1 MKFFLKTK
9 KTEGRSTLFF
19 EVNKRTPKFKAQFN
33 SFISVDIQQWEK
45 ANESAK
51 YLQKYMLTSEGAKV
65 MALKQAVENAV
76 YDLFVSERIRGK
88 EDKQIIQD
96 TITSIVFAEERQRIA
111 EEQERKER
119 EERQRAEL
127 AKNQYKDIVKFY
139 DKYLSGIQDGTI
151 TTGGKEYRA
160 HSINTWMAFGKYLKT
175 FMNGRTERTFD
186 DISPIFRDEFVQ
198 FLKSSGLMKGSVSS
212 YSSKF
217 RALCKA
223 AAKYGYNNNAVSLT
237 GWETGKADREE
248 KKTAVYLTE
257 NELQR
262 LYEMPLMGKR
272 AFVRDMFFVGSIIAQ
287 RFSDY
292 SRINKTMFQNVDGVT
307 FLSFSQEKT
316 GKEMVIPVT
325 DERVLGIFKKY
336 GYTFPPISLM
346 NFNKHLHTIFE
357 ELAKD
362 VPSLC
367 ENIPTAPTMKDAR
380 TTKQK
385 WELIS
390 SHTARRSAVTNMY
403 KSGLL
408 DKREMMAISGHTT
421 EKIFE
426 DYIKLGTFEQAK
438 RIAEK
443 LKANVKACNDVK
455 ASEKIG

>member
-9 KTEGRSTLFF
+9 KAEGRSTLFF

-51 YLQKYMLTSEGAKV
+51 YLQKYMLSSEGAKV

-76 YDLFVSERIRGK
+76 NDLFVSERIRGK
-88 EDKQIIQD
+88 EDKHIIQD
-96 TITSIVFAEERQRIA
+96 TITSIVFAEERQRLA
-111 EEQERKER
+111 EEQERQR
-119 EERQRAEL
+119 IAEEQAEEQR
-127 AKNQYKDIVKFY
+127 KNQYRDMVKFF
-139 DKYLSGIQDGTI
+139 DWFFSGIQDGTI
-151 TTGGKEYRA
+151 TIGGKEYKKQT
-160 HSINTWMAFGKYLKT
+160 IKVWNTFGKHLKT
-175 FMNGRTERTFD
+175 FLTGREERTFS
-186 DISPIFRDEFVQ
+186 DISPMFREEFSQ
-198 FLKSSGLMKGSVSS
+198 FLKSSGMLKGSVSS

-217 RALCKA
+217 RALCQA

-237 GWETGKADREE
+237 GWETSKPDKEE

-262 LYEMPLMGKR
+262 LYEMPLMGTR

-292 SRINKTMFQNVDGVT
+292 SRINKTMFQEVEGIT
-307 FLSFSQEKT
+307 FLSFTQQKT
-316 GKEMVIPVT
+316 GKEMVIPIT
-325 DERVLGIFKKY
+325 DERVLKIFKKY
-336 GYTFPPISLM
+336 GYTFPKISLM
-346 NFNKHLHTIFE
+346 NFNSNLHSIFE
-357 ELAKD
+357 ELAKS
-362 VPSLC
+362 VSSLN
-367 ENIPTAPTMKDAR
+367 EEFTTIPTTKDTH
-380 TTKQK
+380 TTKCK
-385 WELIS
+385 WELVS

-443 LKANVKACNDVK
+443 LKASNDVK
-455 ASEKIG
+455 ASAKIG

>member
-33 SFISVDIQQWEK
+33 SFISVDIQQWGK
-45 ANESAK
+45 ANESANR
-51 YLQKYMLTSEGAKV
+51 TDD
-65 MALKQAVENAV
+65 VENAV
-76 YDLFVSERIRGK
+76 NDLFLSRRITGK
-88 EDKQIIQD
+88 EDKQLIND
-96 TITSIVFAEERQRIA
+96 AVTTVVFAEERQRIA
-111 EEQERKER
+111 EEQARKER
-119 EERQRAEL
+119 EELQRAEL
-127 AKNQYKDIVKFY
+127 ARNQYKDIIKFY
-139 DKYLSGIQDGTI
+139 DKYLSGIQDGTV
-151 TTGGKEYRA
+151 TTGGKEYRE
-160 HSINTWMAFGKYLKT
+160 HTINTWEVFGKHLKL

-186 DISPIFRDEFVQ
+186 EISPLFREEFVR

-237 GWETGKADREE
+237 GWETGKADKEE

-272 AFVRDMFFVGSIIAQ
+272 AFVRDMFFVGSVIAQ
-287 RFSDY
+287 RFGDY
-292 SRINKTMFQNVDGVT
+292 SRINKTMFQNVDGTT

-316 GKEMVIPVT
+316 GKEIVIPVT

-336 GYTFPPISLM
+336 GYTFPKISIAG
-346 NFNKHLHTIFE
+346 FNTCLRSI
-357 ELAKD
+357 LKD
-362 VPSLC
+362 LSDSVPSLC

-380 TTKQK
+380 TIKKK
-385 WELIS
+385 WELIG

>member
-33 SFISVDIQQWEK
+33 TFVSVDVKQWEK
-45 ANESAK
+45 AQESAK
-51 YLQKYMLTSEGAKV
+51 SLTKYMSTPEGAKV
-65 MALKQAVENAV
+65 YSLLQAIENAV
-76 YDLFVSERIRGK
+76 NDLFILKRIRGA
-88 EDKQIIQD
+88 EDKPL
-96 TITSIVFAEERQRIA
+96 ITDAVSSIAFAEERQRIA
-111 EEQERKER
+111 EEQARKER
-119 EERQRAEL
+119 EELQRSEL
-127 AKNQYKDIVKFY
+127 AKNQYKDIIKFY

-160 HSINTWMAFGKYLKT
+160 HSVNVWEAFGKHLKP
-175 FMNGRTERTFD
+175 FMNGRPEKTFD
-186 DISPIFRDEFVQ
+186 EISPIFRDEFVQ
-198 FLKSSGLMKGSVSS
+198 FLKASGLMKGSVSN
-212 YSSKF
+212 YVAKF

-237 GWETGKADREE
+237 GWETGKADKEE

-262 LYEMPLMGKR
+262 LYEMPLKGKR

-316 GKEMVIPVT
+316 GKEMVIPIT

-346 NFNKHLHTIFE
+346 NFNKQLHTIFE

-443 LKANVKACNDVK
+443 LKASKDVK
-455 ASEKIG
+455 TTSKVG

>member
-1 MKFFLKTK
+1 MKFFIKTK
-9 KTEGRSTLFF
+9 KTCGTCTLFF

-33 SFISVDIQQWEK
+33 SYISVDIQQWEK

-51 YLQKYMLTSEGAKV
+51 NLQKYMLSPEGAKV
-65 MALKQAVENAV
+65 MALTQQVENAV
-76 YDLFVSERIRGK
+76 NDLFLSGRITGK
-88 EDKQIIQD
+88 EDKQLIND
-96 TITSIVFAEERQRIA
+96 AVTTVVFAEERQRIA

-119 EERQRAEL
+119 EELQKAEM
-127 AKNQYKDIVKFY
+127 AKNQYKDIIKFY

-151 TTGGKEYRA
+151 TTSGKEYRA
-160 HSINTWMAFGKYLKT
+160 HSVNAWEAFGKHLKP

-186 DISPIFRDEFVQ
+186 EISPIFRDEFVQ
-198 FLKSSGLMKGSVSS
+198 FLKSSGLMKSSVTN
-212 YSSKF
+212 YVAKF

-223 AAKYGYNNNAVSLT
+223 SAKYGYNNNAVSLT
-237 GWETGKADREE
+237 GWETGKADKEE

-272 AFVRDMFFVGSIIAQ
+272 AFVRDMFFAGSIIAQ

-292 SRINKTMFQNVDGVT
+292 SRINKTMFQNVDGTT

-316 GKEMVIPVT
+316 GKEIVIPIT
-325 DERVLGIFKKY
+325 DERVLEIFKKY
-336 GYTFPPISLM
+336 GYTFPSISLM
-346 NFNKHLHTIFE
+346 NFNEHLHSIFE
-357 ELAKD
+357 DLAKD

-380 TTKQK
+380 TIKQK